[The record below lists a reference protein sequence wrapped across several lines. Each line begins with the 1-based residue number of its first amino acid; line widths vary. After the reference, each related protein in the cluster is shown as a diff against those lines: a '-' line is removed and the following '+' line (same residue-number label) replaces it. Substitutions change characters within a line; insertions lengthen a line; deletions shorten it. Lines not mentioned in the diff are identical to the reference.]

1 MSFRVRI
8 SIEAETDLNSIID
21 FILVRES
28 VSRAVLVEERI
39 LDVLAQLETM
49 PESGRVVPELQRQ
62 GVLAYR
68 ELLAAPWRVLYR
80 VVGREVRVVAII
92 DGRRDMYELLHERL
106 RR

>member
-8 SIEAETDLNSIID
+8 SVEAEADLASIVD

-28 VSRAVLVEERI
+28 ASRAVLVDERI
-39 LDVLAQLETM
+39 LDVLDQLETM
-49 PESGRVVPELQRQ
+49 PKSGRVVPELQRQ
-62 GVLAYR
+62 GVFAYR
-68 ELLAAPWRVLYR
+68 ELLATPWRVLYR

-92 DGRRDMYELLHERL
+92 DGRRDVYELLHERL